1 MSYESNDERI
11 ERLENQVAKLLSA
24 QRAELRLIEADEQHQ
39 RAMNIHF
46 LKSAVLLKNNQDAL
60 AHYFASSS
68 MIIDEGMRRQFLDQV
83 SRQESASEKTE
94 KMLADLEKD
103 SPPPLPPDEP
113 SPPGPA

>member
-1 MSYESNDERI
+1 MNYESNDERI

-60 AHYFASSS
+60 AHCTPAMLRRSSATSPKQNRDLLVGFVIVFA
-68 MIIDEGMRRQFLDQV
+68 RARQ
-83 SRQESASEKTE
+83 
-94 KMLADLEKD
+94 DL
-103 SPPPLPPDEP
+103 
-113 SPPGPA
+113 PAVWNRLISWHKNDRG